1 MHPTVDAAHVAVDER
16 TPVVAVNVEAL
27 AVLVRD
33 LPAVPWILLGSF
45 LGWVIAC
52 DRRTRRLAELI
63 RAVRVT
69 NRKETVAQD
78 RTAPEEESDE

>member
-1 MHPTVDAAHVAVDER
+1 MVDAAQVAVDER

-33 LPAVPWILLGSF
+33 VPAAPWILLGSF
-45 LGWVIAC
+45 LSWVIAC

-69 NRKETVAQD
+69 SRKETVAQD
-78 RTAPEEESDE
+78 NAPEEESDE